1 MTTVENNDTN
11 ISIVVM
17 KNGTFFCGFSE
28 IYFDFFLIIS
38 DLDTTMEVVYVAL
51 HLFMYFGHN

>member
-1 MTTVENNDTN
+1 MKITN

-51 HLFMYFGHN
+51 HLFMYFGQN